1 MQYTIDAKNKTL
13 GRLASEIAGIL
24 QGKKSAYYE
33 PRLAGADSVIV
44 ENVKDITVT
53 GAKMT
58 QKKYYRHTGY
68 MGHLKEKKLK
78 ELFAESP
85 AKVLRKSVENML
97 PKNSLQPKR
106 MRRLIIES

>member
-1 MQYTIDAKNKTL
+1 MEHIIDATNKKL
-13 GRLASEIAGIL
+13 GRLASEIAVIL
-24 QGKKSAYYE
+24 QNKKSAYYE
-33 PRLAGADSVIV
+33 PRLSGNG
-44 ENVKDITVT
+44 NVVVKNIDKIDI
-53 GAKMT
+53 APNKME
-58 QKKYYRHTGY
+58 QKTYYRHTGY